1 MRIGTA
7 AEREGAVPEAAR
19 LRWAPMDSDL
29 TALARTAAAE
39 RLAELPRR
47 WAHVQGVAAVASAIA
62 PRIAPIDAEAIVA
75 AAWLHDV
82 GYASTISS
90 TGFHPVDGAAFARA
104 LGMPDLVVSLIAHH
118 TGADAEAAERGLS
131 VALAAYP
138 PPPADILDV
147 VTFADLTTS
156 PTGDPTSAEERV
168 AEILSRYEKDDPVH
182 AAVSRSAPELLA
194 SVTRVY
200 ERLELAPAVPA
211 QPR

>member
-1 MRIGTA
+1 MPIGAA
-7 AEREGAVPEAAR
+7 AEREGVVPEAAR

-29 TALARTAAAE
+29 IALARTATAE

-47 WAHVQGVAAVASAIA
+47 WAHVQGVADVASAIA

-82 GYASTISS
+82 GYAPTIAT
-90 TGFHPVDGAAFARA
+90 TGFHPVDGAAFAQA
-104 LGMPDLVVSLIAHH
+104 LGMPDLVVSLVAHH
-118 TGADAEAAERGLS
+118 TGADAEAAERGLTA
-131 VALAAYP
+131 ALGAFVSP
-138 PPPADILDV
+138 PSEVLDV

-156 PTGDPTSAEERV
+156 PAGEPVSAEERV
-168 AEILSRYEKDDPVH
+168 AEILSRYDRNDPVH